1 MRQRRRLAG
10 NGTCAPHRDTEDDV
24 MARTIFIT
32 GAASG
37 IGRATA
43 ILFARQGWR
52 IGLADIDAAGLA
64 ATQALLPPG
73 MSESYRMDVRDRAA
87 WVAAL
92 DAFTAPADGALDVL
106 FNNAGIGT
114 GGKLIETD
122 FDAIDRTIAINFT
135 GVLNG
140 AKIGHAYLARSPGA
154 CLLNIASASAIYG
167 SAGLAT
173 YSATKFAVRG
183 LTEALDGEWA
193 RDGIRVRGLVPAFI
207 ETPLLDGPAGHGTIR
222 QTVAAAGLE
231 VTPVTAVAQAA
242 WDAVHGTRLH
252 THVGR
257 TAHIM
262 AAAARLMPS
271 LLRRRMRRGH

>member
-1 MRQRRRLAG
+1 MSNA
-10 NGTCAPHRDTEDDV
+10 
-24 MARTIFIT
+24 IFIT

-43 ILFARQGWR
+43 ILFARRGWR
-52 IGLADIDAAGLA
+52 VGLGDIEPAGLA
-64 ATQALLPPG
+64 ATQALLPAG
-73 MSESYRMDVRDRAA
+73 MSEAYAMDVRDRTA
-87 WVAAL
+87 WRAAL
-92 DAFTAPADGALDVL
+92 DAFTSPTGGALDVL

-114 GGKLIETD
+114 GGALVDTD
-122 FDAIDRTIAINFT
+122 FDAIDRTIAINFI
-135 GVLNG
+135 GVVNG
-140 AKIGHAYLARSPGA
+140 AKIGHAYLARSPRG

-193 RDGIRVRGLVPAFI
+193 PDGIRVRDLIPAFI
-207 ETPLLDGPAGHGTIR
+207 ETPLLDGPAGGGTIR

-231 VTPVTAVAQAA
+231 ITPAGVVAQAA

-252 THVGR
+252 TYIGR
-257 TAHIM
+257 TAHLM

-271 LLRRRMRRGH
+271 LLRRRMRHER

>member
-1 MRQRRRLAG
+1 MS
-10 NGTCAPHRDTEDDV
+10 N
-24 MARTIFIT
+24 TIFIT

-43 ILFARQGWR
+43 ILFAGRGWR
-52 IGLADIDAAGLA
+52 VGLADIDAAGLA
-64 ATQALLPPG
+64 TTQALLPAG
-73 MSESYRMDVRDRAA
+73 MGDGYIMDVRDRAA

-92 DAFTAPADGALDVL
+92 DAFTAPAGGALDVL

-114 GGKLIETD
+114 GGALIDTG
-122 FDAIDRTIAINFT
+122 FDAIDRTIAINLT
-135 GVLNG
+135 GVING
-140 AKIGHAYLARSPGA
+140 AKIGHAYLARSPRG

-183 LTEALDGEWA
+183 LSEALDGEWA
-193 RDGIRVRGLVPAFI
+193 RDGIRVRDLVPAFI
-207 ETPLLDGPAGHGTIR
+207 ETPLLDGPSGDKPGVGTIR

-231 VTPVTAVAQAA
+231 VTPVAAAAQAA

-252 THVGR
+252 TYVGR
-257 TAHIM
+257 TARVM
-262 AAAARLMPS
+262 AVAARLMPS
-271 LLRRRMRRGH
+271 LLRRRMRRQMRPGR